1 MKLTVLIDSW
11 AWIEFYAGSEAGEK
25 VKAYVMDEDQDIIIS
40 TINLAEIYQVAL
52 RSFDEKTADAR
63 RRALKNRCNI
73 ISVDEEIAVMAA
85 RIKHDLKWG
94 LGDALIYATAKRE
107 GAKVLTGDLHF
118 KGLSDV
124 IYLGI

>member
-1 MKLTVLIDSW
+1 MTVLIDSW

-25 VKAYVMDEDQDIIIS
+25 VKVYVMDDDQDVIIS

-52 RSFDEKTADAR
+52 RSFDEKTAEAR
-63 RRALKNRCNI
+63 RRALKNRCDMI
-73 ISVDEEIAVMAA
+73 AVDEEISVMAA
-85 RIKHDLKWG
+85 KIKQNLKWG

-124 IYLGI
+124 TYLGK

>member
-1 MKLTVLIDSW
+1 MIDSW

-25 VKAYVMDEDQDIIIS
+25 VKVYVMDDDQDVIIS
-40 TINLAEIYQVAL
+40 TINLAEIYQAAL
-52 RSFDEKTADAR
+52 RSFDEKTAEAR
-63 RRALKNRCNI
+63 RRALKNRCDMI
-73 ISVDEEIAVMAA
+73 AVDEEIAVMAA
-85 RIKHDLKWG
+85 KIKQNLKWG

-124 IYLGI
+124 TYLGK